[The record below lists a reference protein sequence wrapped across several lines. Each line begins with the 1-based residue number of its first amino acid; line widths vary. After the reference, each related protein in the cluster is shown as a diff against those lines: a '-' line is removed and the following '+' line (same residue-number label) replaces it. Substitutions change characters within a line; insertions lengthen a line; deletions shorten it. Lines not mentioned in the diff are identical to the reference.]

1 MSGRLWHTR
10 DEITRP
16 LRGAAQSLCT
26 HSPPQPCV
34 QLSVPAPER
43 ESGPSLHGGG
53 SWHMVQHTGTGNQHS
68 PVGSCSQH
76 RAHRA
81 AWVRF
86 PSGVAAAGEEPP
98 GEAEGSEE
106 SWIPLGSRDEFS
118 CVHSCSCYHGTS
130 AESGLG
136 RKDEIR
142 MFCFLLL
149 GTQHWRRG
157 VREILLW
164 CARGAIIRDGLGE
177 SRGVLEAVPPG
188 KGDTQPL
195 PHPRKRLCPSSW
207 ATQGQKFALGW
218 EQEMPLLQLCPDL

>member
-1 MSGRLWHTR
+1 MGERPGTRSSTQVLGTSTALW
-10 DEITRP
+10 DP
-16 LRGAAQSLCT
+16 A
-26 HSPPQPCV
+26 
-34 QLSVPAPER
+34 LSTEPTVR
-43 ESGPSLHGGG
+43 
-53 SWHMVQHTGTGNQHS
+53 
-68 PVGSCSQH
+68 
-76 RAHRA
+76 
-81 AWVRF
+81 VRF

-149 GTQHWRRG
+149 GTQHWRCG

-164 CARGAIIRDGLGE
+164 CARGAIIREGLGK

-195 PHPRKRLCPSSW
+195 PHPGKRLCPSSW